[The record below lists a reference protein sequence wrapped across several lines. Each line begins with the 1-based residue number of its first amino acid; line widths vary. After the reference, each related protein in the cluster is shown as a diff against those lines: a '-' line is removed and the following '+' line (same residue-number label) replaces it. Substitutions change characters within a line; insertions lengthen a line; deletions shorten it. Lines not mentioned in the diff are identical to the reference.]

1 MTTSTQ
7 GLSLYHFESCPY
19 CQKVR
24 RAITE
29 LGLDLELRDIRKN
42 PDYQDEKVTA
52 TGKTQVPC
60 LKIESGSETT
70 WLYESDAIVDYLK
83 ALA

>member
-1 MTTSTQ
+1 MTISTQ
-7 GLSLYHFESCPY
+7 GLALYHFESCPY

-24 RAITE
+24 RAVAE

-42 PDYQDEKVTA
+42 PDFQDEKVAA

-60 LKIESGSETT
+60 LRIEKSDGVT
-70 WLYESDAIVDYLK
+70 WLYESDAVVDYLK
-83 ALA
+83 AL